1 MQLFAKLTRC
11 GALTGPIFTAS
22 SSAFSTEKEERKGL
36 NIPMDSDKQGSSKDR
51 QGNLPNLFSDFI
63 REREMLYGVAPAT
76 IRFYRK
82 WWTAF
87 AKYNTPTTLETIK
100 AAIVTM
106 QESGLGVGRA
116 NNYIRAWQVFCNWL
130 ADRGHI
136 ERFHH

>member
-1 MQLFAKLTRC
+1 
-11 GALTGPIFTAS
+11 
-22 SSAFSTEKEERKGL
+22 
-36 NIPMDSDKQGSSKDR
+36 MDSNKQGSSKDR
-51 QGNLPNLFSDFI
+51 LGNLPNLFSDFI

-100 AAIVTM
+100 TAIVTM
-106 QESGLGVGRA
+106 RESGLGVARA
-116 NNYIRAWQVFCNWL
+116 NNYIRAWQAFCNWL

-136 ERFHH
+136 ERFRIPHITQQKTRKPVFEQEQASSVNRLLPRAPYLPV